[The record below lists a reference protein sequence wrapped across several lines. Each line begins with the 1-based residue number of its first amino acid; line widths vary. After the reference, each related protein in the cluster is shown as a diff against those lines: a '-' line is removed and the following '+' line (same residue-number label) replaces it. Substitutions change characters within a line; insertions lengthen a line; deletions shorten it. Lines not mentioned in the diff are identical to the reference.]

1 MLDEMVETYDEY
13 DESDFESDFEDLQ
26 FGEARRRR
34 PRGRRGRRSPS
45 GVRTSG
51 NAWQRQPAPS
61 QNGRSSPTATQLKR
75 EAEAGR
81 ARDKQLAREV
91 NTTKEE
97 IGDVEGQLKKV
108 NADLASL
115 RQLALISTIL
125 PRSLDIQRQRVT
137 ITQGGEGGTPT
148 LTPTNDQNA
157 PGVNVVSG
165 VNSRMDILPIVLFMS
180 MGKNIGKPGRG
191 GMGGMGD
198 NSMMLVVLLLLMQQ
212 QQQQTGNPGQTPS
225 GGLDTSSL
233 LLVLLAS
240 GGL

>member
-1 MLDEMVETYDEY
+1 MIDEMVETYDEY

-26 FGEARRRR
+26 FGEARRR
-34 PRGRRGRRSPS
+34 PRNRRRRSRP

-51 NAWQRQPAPS
+51 SAWQRQPAPS
-61 QNGRSSPTATQLKR
+61 QNGRSSATATQLKR

-81 ARDKQLAREV
+81 VRDKQLAREV
-91 NTTKEE
+91 TTTKEE
-97 IGDVEGQLKKV
+97 ISDVEGQLKKV
-108 NADLASL
+108 NSDLASL
-115 RQLALISTIL
+115 RQLSLILNIL
-125 PRSLDIQRQRVT
+125 PRQMDIQRQRVT
-137 ITQGGEGGTPT
+137 ITPGGDGAPPT
-148 LTPTNDQNA
+148 LTTTTDQNA

-165 VNSRMDILPIVLFMS
+165 VSARMDILPIVLFMS

-191 GMGGMGD
+191 STSGGMGD

-212 QQQQTGNPGQTPS
+212 QQQQQSGNPGQTSP
-225 GGLDTSSL
+225 GGLDTTSL

>member
-13 DESDFESDFEDLQ
+13 DESDYESDFEDLQ
-26 FGEARRRR
+26 YGEARRR
-34 PRGRRGRRSPS
+34 PRRRRSPR

-51 NAWQRQPAPS
+51 NAWRPQPAPS
-61 QNGRSSPTATQLKR
+61 SNGRSGAAVQLKR

-91 NTTKEE
+91 NSTKEE
-97 IGDVEGQLKKV
+97 IGDVESQLKKV
-108 NADLASL
+108 NSDLASL
-115 RQLALISTIL
+115 RQLSLISTIL
-125 PRSLDIQRQRVT
+125 PRSFDVQRQRLT
-137 ITQGGEGGTPT
+137 ITPGGDAPPV
-148 LTPTNDQNA
+148 LTTTTDPNA

-180 MGKNIGKPGRG
+180 MGRSIGKGGRSSSS
-191 GMGGMGD
+191 GGMGD
-198 NSMMLVVLLLLMQQ
+198 NSMMLVVLLMMMQQ
-212 QQQQTGNPGQTPS
+212 QQQQSNNPGQPSS
-225 GGLDTSSL
+225 GGLDTTSL